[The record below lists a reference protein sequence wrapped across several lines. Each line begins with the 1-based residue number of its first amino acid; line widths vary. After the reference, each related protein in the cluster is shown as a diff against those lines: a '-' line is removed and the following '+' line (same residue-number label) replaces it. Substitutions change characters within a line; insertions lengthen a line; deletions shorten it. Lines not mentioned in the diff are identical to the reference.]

1 MSSVM
6 VAADH
11 IPVLQAE
18 TLEALRVHP
27 GGEYVDCT
35 VGGGG
40 HARAILQACQ
50 PGGKILG
57 IDADPEAVN
66 NARAR
71 LASFNH
77 GSVILVNENFY
88 NLEAICRQHNF
99 HPVDGILFDL
109 GLSSPQLEDG
119 SRGFSFLREGPLDMR
134 FNPAQDL
141 TAAHIVNTY
150 AEADI
155 AYLLRKYGEERHSRR
170 IAHFIVTH
178 RPLNTTQE
186 LAAEVNDSVRGSVGR
201 IHPATR
207 TFQALRITVNRELEN
222 LAGTLRQ
229 APGLLN
235 KGGRLVVISYHSLE
249 DRLVKEFLRREST
262 QCLCPPGTPTCI
274 CGHQAILKLIS
285 KKVIVPSPEEVAA
298 NPRSRS
304 ARMRVAEQI

>member
-1 MSSVM
+1 MVGTDHVPVM
-6 VAADH
+6 
-11 IPVLQAE
+11 LQE
-18 TLEALRVHP
+18 TMEALRVHP

-35 VGGGG
+35 VGGAG
-40 HARAILQACQ
+40 HARAIVQGFQ
-50 PGGKILG
+50 PGGRILG

-66 NARAR
+66 AARAR
-71 LASFNH
+71 LADYNH
-77 GSVILVNENFY
+77 GSVIMVNDNFY
-88 NLEAICRQHNF
+88 NLEAICHQHNF

-119 SRGFSFLREGPLDMR
+119 GRGFSFLREGPLDMR

-141 TAAHIVNTY
+141 TAGHIVNTY
-150 AEADI
+150 SEAEI
-155 AYLLRKYGEERHSRR
+155 AYLLKKYGEERHGRR

-186 LAAEVNDSVRGSVGR
+186 LVAVVNDAVRGRVGR

-222 LAGTLRQ
+222 MAATLRQ
-229 APGLLN
+229 VPGLLN
-235 KGGRLVVISYHSLE
+235 EGGRLVVISYHSLE

-274 CGHQAILKLIS
+274 CGHRAILRLVS

-304 ARMRVAEQI
+304 ARLRVAERI